1 MRTITL
7 YPEFAGLMFKQNEEN
22 PDNIHEIVLDIEI
35 QIDDTI
41 GKKEYTKQL
50 DAFYQYMQ
58 QEEQS
63 LIELLEEYAIQDKID
78 LSTYSDTEWLL
89 LNIENG
95 NHKSI
100 YDLEESDEDE
110 AFSHLRKP
118 LIKKEK

>member
-1 MRTITL
+1 
-7 YPEFAGLMFKQNEEN
+7 
-22 PDNIHEIVLDIEI
+22 
-35 QIDDTI
+35 
-41 GKKEYTKQL
+41 
-50 DAFYQYMQ
+50 MQ